1 MPGLI
6 LSVLCPP
13 AGVVAVA
20 KSINI
25 VCHVKNQLINHFFVE
40 KKLRFKVLWQDVH
53 FSQLAVTM
61 LMEVIIRAS
70 RWVGAQLFYV
80 GVNCGYF
87 VAVAVC

>member
-6 LSVLCPP
+6 LSVFCLP

-25 VCHVKNQLINHFFVE
+25 VCHVKNQSINNFFGG

-61 LMEVIIRAS
+61 LMKVIIRAS
-70 RWVGAQLFYV
+70 RWVGHNSFMLV
-80 GVNCGYF
+80 
-87 VAVAVC
+87 